1 MKLSELKEL
10 YNKYGSMSFTISGET
25 QTLKHFFGVI
35 CDDNGINPFEEF
47 ASYVEGAIEN
57 GIDESNELELVTTAF
72 LSYLELMA
80 FDFYGD
86 DEIVTIEFNGEVV
99 LSKPIKEIYQ

>member
-47 ASYVEGAIEN
+47 ASFVEGAIEN
-57 GIDESNELELVTTAF
+57 GVDESNELELVTTALLDF
-72 LSYLELMA
+72 LELTT
-80 FDFYGD
+80 FDFYNG

-99 LSKPIKEIYQ
+99 LSTSIKEVYP

>member
-1 MKLSELKEL
+1 MKFSELKEL

-35 CDDNGINPFEEF
+35 CDDAGINPFEEF

-57 GIDESNELELVTTAF
+57 GVDESNELELVTTAF
-72 LSYLELMA
+72 LGFLELMA
-80 FDFYGD
+80 FDFYND

-99 LSKPIKEIYQ
+99 LSTPIKEVYP

>member
-35 CDDNGINPFEEF
+35 CDDAGINPFEEF

-57 GIDESNELELVTTAF
+57 GVDESNELELVTTAF
-72 LSYLELMA
+72 LGFLELMA
-80 FDFYGD
+80 FDFYNG

-99 LSKPIKEIYQ
+99 FSTSIKEVYP